1 MGEGVIV
8 GGGMKGVGKG
18 GGGHFLILFDC
29 QRGEEFEQWWSWAKS

>member
-18 GGGHFLILFDC
+18 GGHFLLLFDC